1 MTARG
6 QLVRTEDSGRGE
18 ADRCHPQ
25 HCVVAGER
33 HEHCVCGLP
42 MTPGARCCRF
52 CEVEGLQLDR
62 VVLEDEAL
70 AWDGLRYASFRRHR
84 RVGAYPER
92 YEALL
97 AEVLGPAQSHGVA
110 A

>member
-1 MTARG
+1 MTARS
-6 QLVRTEDSGRGE
+6 QLVHSDGPGRPE

-52 CEVEGLQLDR
+52 CEVEGLELDR
-62 VVLEDEAL
+62 VVPEDETL
-70 AWDGLRYASFRRHR
+70 AWDGDRYASRRRHR

-92 YEALL
+92 YQALL
-97 AEVLGPAQSHGVA
+97 AEVLGPVHGEVA